1 MFQNDPIFAPTAS
14 GSSGDTTPDQGSGA
28 GNSLIGVGGGGRGMG
43 LADAALRPGNV
54 CRCFSEF
61 ALEFRTTREKVLQQ
75 NIRKQS
81 SRERRKTRGKTIL
94 EARDYICTNRV
105 YPHDSM
111 IISSQSFGMRH
122 LFIQNVIC
130 RIFLQL
136 LVFTNT
142 PPILYL
148 QTEMFGG
155 KPEEVSQ
162 LRNILSSSSQNS
174 QTEMFGG
181 KPEEVSQLR
190 NILSSSY
197 QNSLAAS
204 SPRDSRQQPQD
215 ATDAGRTYAL
225 RKNSQHQSG
234 FATSNS
240 AFQLGSNSAS
250 SNQSNSARVPNGSSE
265 TALPEWALSAQQR
278 NNSAASLASSA
289 TGAPTN
295 PQVKMTGWM
304 NERRLHSGSVSNL
317 AAAAGDKQGS
327 SVNGAQQSGLRPKNT
342 EATADENGVVS

>member
-1 MFQNDPIFAPTAS
+1 
-14 GSSGDTTPDQGSGA
+14 
-28 GNSLIGVGGGGRGMG
+28 MG

-122 LFIQNVIC
+122 LFIQNIIC

-148 QTEMFGG
+148 
-155 KPEEVSQ
+155 
-162 LRNILSSSSQNS
+162 

-265 TALPEWALSAQQR
+265 TALPEWALSAHQR